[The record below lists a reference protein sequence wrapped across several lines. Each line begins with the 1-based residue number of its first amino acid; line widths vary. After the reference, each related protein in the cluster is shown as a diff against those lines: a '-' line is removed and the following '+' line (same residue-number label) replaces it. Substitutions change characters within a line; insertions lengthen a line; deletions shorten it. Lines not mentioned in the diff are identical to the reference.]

1 MCRKRVN
8 EINIAD
14 PLSRL
19 VSREKNSRR
28 AETIHVDMIDLRICA
43 EEASQMYEIE

>member
-1 MCRKRVN
+1 MKST
-8 EINIAD
+8 
-14 PLSRL
+14 SRTHSAGL
-19 VSREKNSRR
+19 VSREKKLEA